1 MTDEQFISGFL
12 AVFETQPEVFEQV
25 RAVETQPEVF
35 EQVRAVDDLANLSN
49 TISQMADKSNK
60 EVADTLGD
68 WCANYPK
75 ITDEINKFDNGKLK
89 TDNKKLKPEA
99 TKKEGQEPKLANRYP
114 ELPENLK
121 KRIPNS

>member
-60 EVADTLGD
+60 EVADAIGE
-68 WCANYPK
+68 WCENYPK
-75 ITDEINKFDNGKLK
+75 ITDEINKI
-89 TDNKKLKPEA
+89 NKVDEDDRKLKPDR

-114 ELPENLK
+114 KLPENLRK
-121 KRIPNS
+121 PRPNS

>member
-35 EQVRAVDDLANLSN
+35 EQVRAVDDLANLTN
-49 TISQMADKSNK
+49 TISQMADSSNN
-60 EVADTLGD
+60 EVADAIGD

-75 ITDEINKFDNGKLK
+75 ITDEINKFDR
-89 TDNKKLKPEA
+89 KLKPEA

-114 ELPENLK
+114 QLPENLRK
-121 KRIPNS
+121 QRPNS

>member
-1 MTDEQFISGFL
+1 MTDEEFISGFL
-12 AVFETQPEVFEQV
+12 AVFETKPEVFEQ
-25 RAVETQPEVF
+25 AG
-35 EQVRAVDDLANLSN
+35 AVDDLANLTN

-75 ITDEINKFDNGKLK
+75 ITDEINKLDNR
-89 TDNKKLKPEA
+89 KLKPEA
-99 TKKEGQEPKLANRYP
+99 TKKEGQEPKLSNRYP

-121 KRIPNS
+121 KRLPNS